1 KDANGTPGAFRTNAQ
16 TAAGGI
22 RSALGLGRKTRD
34 RPASALGA
42 NAVRRR
48 IWVVSR
54 IRDAEYGRVA
64 HGRIAGDTPA
74 ATALRLTQPP
84 LQRIGS
90 LIYRKPLMIARSDG
104 RTPERQPTNRTGQL
118 QSALAMCGSEI
129 AQCRKGHY
137 EREKVANYL
146 LNAAHP
152 DNGGRAA
159 FFEELG
165 FRRADPET
173 LAKALQKLAHQ
184 AEVTRTATSS
194 HGQKYV
200 MVGQIKSPVG
210 KAADV
215 QTIWIVDK

>member
-1 KDANGTPGAFRTNAQ
+1 MKLPNAEK
-16 TAAGGI
+16 AI
-22 RSALGLGRKTRD
+22 
-34 RPASALGA
+34 
-42 NAVRRR
+42 V
-48 IWVVSR
+48 
-54 IRDAEYGRVA
+54 
-64 HGRIAGDTPA
+64 
-74 ATALRLTQPP
+74 
-84 LQRIGS
+84 
-90 LIYRKPLMIARSDG
+90 
-104 RTPERQPTNRTGQL
+104 
-118 QSALAMCGSEI
+118 
-129 AQCRKGHY
+129 

-152 DNGGRAA
+152 DNGGKAA

-184 AEVTRTATSS
+184 AEVTQTATSP

-215 QTIWIVDK
+215 QTIWIVDKGVDVARLVTAYPHKA